1 MPIGIIRALRSDRT
15 AGYRRDGKGD
25 LLTTRDYQLYIDG
38 QFVEGSEGE
47 RYIRRNPS
55 DGQAVSSFISATNQ
69 DVDRA
74 IAAAR
79 SAFDKGA
86 WSGQT
91 IKQRAH
97 ALNQVLDYLGSMA
110 TDLATYE
117 YQDNG
122 ATIRQANGFMIPA
135 ALAFASGIT
144 DIALR
149 FPTQEP
155 LPLTSGMLGTG
166 PFGATTI
173 KYEPIGVVGAITPW
187 NAPLV
192 LAMWKVWPA
201 LLAGNTVVLK
211 PSEQASSTALELAKA
226 FAEAD
231 LPAGVL
237 NVVTGDAPVGERLV
251 ASRSVDMVTFT
262 GGTVTGRKVATLA
275 AGNLKRVTLELG
287 GKSPAIV
294 LDDADIDAAVD
305 GVIWAT
311 LFLSGQMCTCASRI
325 LVSDNIHDT
334 FVDRL
339 ARRVDKLVVGRT
351 DDWSSDL
358 GPIVSDA
365 QRIRIEGY
373 VEAGRSE
380 GATVVLDG
388 GRPTAPDLADGFFLR
403 PSIFTDVT
411 AKMTIA
417 REEIFGPV
425 LAVQR
430 YRSDEEALSVAN
442 DTDYG
447 LAASVWTTNARRALD
462 LADGLRCG
470 TVWIND
476 HNMISPETPFGGYKE
491 SGSGREN
498 GTAGFRRYFEEKV
511 VYVDL
516 TPTPEEHLWSFVT
529 SD

>member
-1 MPIGIIRALRSDRT
+1 
-15 AGYRRDGKGD
+15 
-25 LLTTRDYQLYIDG
+25 LTTRDYQLYIDG

-47 RYIRRNPS
+47 RFMRSNPS
-55 DGQAVSSFISATNQ
+55 DGRAVSSFASATGE

-74 IAAAR
+74 VAAAR

-91 IKQRAH
+91 IKQRAS
-97 ALNQVLDYLGSMA
+97 ALNLVLDHLGSMA
-110 TDLATYE
+110 TELARYE

-144 DIALR
+144 EIAMR
-149 FPTQEP
+149 FATQEP

-187 NAPLV
+187 NGPLV

-211 PSEQASSTALELAKA
+211 PSELASSTAVELAKA
-226 FAEAD
+226 FAEAG
-231 LPAGVL
+231 LPPGVF
-237 NVVTGDAPVGERLV
+237 NVVTGDAAAGERLV
-251 ASRSVDMVTFT
+251 ASRSVDMITFT
-262 GGTVTGRKVATLA
+262 GGTTTGRKVATLA

-294 LDDADIDAAVD
+294 LDDVDIDAAVD

-325 LVSDNIHDT
+325 LISDKIHDT

-339 ARRVDKLVVGRT
+339 ATRVDKLVVGPT
-351 DDWSSDL
+351 NDWDSDL
-358 GPIVSDA
+358 GPIVSEA
-365 QRIRIEGY
+365 QRSRIEGY
-373 VEAGRSE
+373 VETGRSE
-380 GATVVLDG
+380 GATVVLEG
-388 GRPTAPDLADGFFLR
+388 GRPTAPELADGFFLR
-403 PSIFTDVT
+403 PTIFADAT

-417 REEIFGPV
+417 RDEIFGPV
-425 LAVQR
+425 LTILR
-430 YRSDEEALSVAN
+430 CGSDAEALSIAN
-442 DTDYG
+442 DSDYG
-447 LAASVWTTNARRALD
+447 LAASVWTANSRRALD
-462 LADGLRCG
+462 LAEGLRCG

-476 HNMISPETPFGGYKE
+476 HNMISPDTPFGGYKQ
-491 SGSGREN
+491 SGLGREN
-498 GTAGFRRYFEEKV
+498 GISGFRQYFEEKV

>member
-1 MPIGIIRALRSDRT
+1 LS
-15 AGYRRDGKGD
+15 
-25 LLTTRDYQLYIDG
+25 TRDYQLYIDG
-38 QFVEGSEGE
+38 HFVDGSEGE
-47 RYIRRNPS
+47 RFTRCNPS
-55 DGQAVSSFISATNQ
+55 DGRPVSTFASATDE

-74 IAAAR
+74 VAAAR
-79 SAFDKGA
+79 SAFDEGV

-91 IKQRAH
+91 IKQRADG
-97 ALNQVLDYLGSMA
+97 LNKVLDRLASMA
-110 TDLATYE
+110 TELATFE
-117 YQDNG
+117 SLDNG

-135 ALAFASGIT
+135 ALVFASGIT
-144 DIALR
+144 DIATR
-149 FPTQEP
+149 FSTQEP

-173 KYEPIGVVGAITPW
+173 KYEPIGVVGAVTPW

-211 PSEQASSTALELAKA
+211 PSELASSTALELAKV

-231 LPAGVL
+231 LPPGIL
-237 NVVTGDAPVGERLV
+237 NVVTGDGSVGGRLV

-262 GGTVTGRKVATLA
+262 GGTTTGRKVVELA

-294 LDDADIDAAVD
+294 LDDVDIASAVD

-325 LVSDNIHDT
+325 LVSDKIHDT

-339 ARRVDKLVVGRT
+339 ATRIEKLVVGPT
-351 DDWSSDL
+351 SDWESDL
-358 GPIVSDA
+358 GPIVSGA
-365 QRIRIEGY
+365 QRDRIEGY
-373 VEAGRSE
+373 VETGKSE
-380 GATVVLDG
+380 GATVALEG
-388 GRPTAPDLADGFFLR
+388 GRPTAPELADGFFLR
-403 PSIFTDVT
+403 PTIFTEAT
-411 AKMTIA
+411 PKMTIA

-425 LAVQR
+425 LTVLPF
-430 YRSDEEALSVAN
+430 RSEEDALSIAN
-442 DTDYG
+442 DSDYG
-447 LAASVWTTNARRALD
+447 LAASVWTTNSRRALD
-462 LADGLRCG
+462 LADALRCG

-476 HNMISPETPFGGYKE
+476 HNMVAPDVPFGGYKE
-491 SGSGREN
+491 SGIGREN
-498 GTAGFRRYFEEKV
+498 GVAGFRRYFEEKV